1 MKPTGA
7 SNKKGNPTGNSNTFS
22 TEDKSAR
29 RQPPAAAGGG
39 AMASTGVKK
48 GCIFRKGC
56 TDMHCEFTD
65 EQHGVGFERA
75 ETCWKLDHG
84 RNCPTCNPRLLNNL
98 CQFGENCQ
106 KRQRCKKDHPE
117 PVKISNGSVVQ
128 PVQVQPEN
136 GETAGS
142 ASIEEFPS
150 LGGTQPA
157 LAVVASGDW
166 TKKEDLSLPIADILA
181 LFPDEIFRH
190 LKKFL
195 EEKLLSFQ
203 TRNELLGFCKTLI
216 DALVKVEKLDFA
228 IEEIELKELFN
239 ETLTVFMTSCF
250 GEGTNPVFQPE
261 VEIYHQILVFL
272 EIKENLQKMVE
283 NMEVSQVSA
292 FPKLRT
298 STSITEQIRCAI
310 SSISEMMKKLPPLKH
325 GDFEKSIGFLG
336 GVNDVLSVSEELV
349 QQILAFASTSYNK
362 ILDQIHIEEEER
374 RKGVRL
380 SLLDPKQFD
389 VETTMTELQLMAMA
403 YMFAISFM
411 MGSNITFFQEFVTS
425 RYNEHADL
433 INKNQNAVFEHL
445 VRAIYRKL
453 IQRDSNVPLFQRAV
467 ITSDFSSVSELVES
481 MFSNGLNW
489 FLLSQKSSEASVYDS
504 LMIFS
509 SWIKE
514 NSELLK
520 KEFLEFLYSSIQIGR
535 NQTVQISKL
544 IDNHFNV
551 IQKYFGIRMVSSD
564 TGFGKKFILSY
575 KKDGQTHDIDVS
587 TFICKYV
594 FDLLCM
600 SKVFIDMKKS
610 SSVPYGNPG
619 ISGSISHLFDNV
631 GSQSL
636 EVEKFGVYQPHV
648 LASKDTKEI
657 TEFVPSIFI
666 PLIFKNIS
674 NKLKKDATHS
684 DVLKYF
690 LDNSIRH
697 LMNCNFGDKLQK
709 EQKETFITNLKTISM
724 SFLPSS
730 TDEVSMLRFNL
741 FLSTLESD
749 PMTKLLKTGIEF
761 LTNGS
766 FKNDICHG
774 LKFLTSKNVG
784 EFEKQNI
791 KNIIQYCSLI
801 TDENKL
807 NQKVE
812 ETVDGISKALI
823 FVASSGVSLVEVL
836 HVCQIFKDLFNKNKT
851 AKSGKMVF
859 FNTFLTAIM
868 VAGSKKL
875 NLSFATMYKSLV
887 TSLLS
892 NKANPFLKDTDTFP
906 QGNLGCAVSLI
917 RFTGFQFDKCTRDP
931 HCELFCREASVRG
944 SEDANNIVK
953 FNEIVSLV
961 TPMMMFSDIMSK
973 QDSKSVMSGMSISL
987 SECMNHISMLLL
999 TTHNRNKLFELLGM
1013 MNPSVSKEPEQR
1025 VYYMCACKLANSRD
1039 KMSEER
1045 QNNEKKLITLM
1056 RTSVS
1061 TNAVSEYFQKWNE
1074 YQNQHQHEMNSVFS
1088 VNDNKTLR
1096 SNFRKDSEMKT
1107 FFSILINSGLAT
1119 NDLVERLQ
1127 SNPKLY
1133 TNVNNSGDRLN
1144 IVLIANAI
1152 VEESNVFSLH
1162 FYEDILKMIHSA
1174 LYPNFANRAAARN
1187 MVREMVEIQKA
1198 ARRKDLGQAPV
1209 QPVQEEQEQEQENGL
1224 SMFEVMFGGQNDDE
1238 HAPEDEPEPTAQDLK
1253 AAFLE
1258 ILPEDIQ
1265 QLVDTILSKSIIL
1278 TDPDI
1283 REFFTNYR
1291 NDQSIPGLL
1300 SILNESFT
1308 VLETH
1313 FRFNTTIG
1321 FFSNITTY
1329 VQTFFND
1336 EDGNIDLRQFQKD
1349 VLNESCPLG
1358 AAFKSYL
1365 DAEIKEAKKEMLLN

>member
-1 MKPTGA
+1 MKATGA
-7 SNKKGNPTGNSNTFS
+7 YHNKPGNPTGNSYQS
-22 TEDKSAR
+22 SKGGKSAGR
-29 RQPPAAAGGG
+29 PPPAAAGGG

-48 GCIFRKGC
+48 GCQYGSKC
-56 TDMHCEFTD
+56 ANMHCEVPD
-65 EQHGVGFERA
+65 EEHPPNFKRKKS
-75 ETCWKLDHG
+75 CWKKDAGHY
-84 RNCPTCNPRLLNNL
+84 CNICDPPREPNKS
-98 CQFGENCQ
+98 CQFGADCRNKKSCQ
-106 KRQRCKKDHPE
+106 FLHPA
-117 PVKISNGSVVQ
+117 SVVEVLETSYVQ
-128 PVQVQPEN
+128 PVQVQSEN
-136 GETAGS
+136 GATVGS
-142 ASIEEFPS
+142 ASIEEEFPS
-150 LGGTQPA
+150 LGGTQLA
-157 LAVVASGDW
+157 LAVGASGDW
-166 TKKEDLSLPIADILA
+166 TGKKEDFSSDVSAILA
-181 LFPDEIFRH
+181 LFLDDIFGR

-216 DALVKVEKLDFA
+216 DALAEVENLNFDSSVL
-228 IEEIELKELFN
+228 ETLFN
-239 ETLTVFMTSCF
+239 QTLPLVMTLCF
-250 GEGTNPVFQPE
+250 GEGTMPVFQPKA
-261 VEIYHQILVFL
+261 EIYDQIHVFL
-272 EIKENLQKMVE
+272 EIKVNLGNLVKKLE
-283 NMEVSQVSA
+283 LSQVSA
-292 FPKLRT
+292 FPK
-298 STSITEQIRCAI
+298 SGTSITEKIRSAI
-310 SSISEMMKKLPPLKH
+310 SSISEMMKKLPLLKQ
-325 GDFEKSIGFLG
+325 GDLKKSIDLL
-336 GVNDVLSVSEELV
+336 GVNDVLSVPEELV

-362 ILDQIHIEEEER
+362 ILNQIRIEEEER
-374 RKGVRL
+374 KKSVRL
-380 SLLDPKQFD
+380 SLLDPTQFE
-389 VETTMTELQLMAMA
+389 VETTMTESQLMAMA

-411 MGSNITFFQEFVTS
+411 MGSNIRFFREFVQS
-425 RYNEHADL
+425 KYNEHADL

-453 IQRDSNVPLFQRAV
+453 IQRDSNVPVFQRAV

-481 MFSNGLNW
+481 MFSKTLNW

-509 SWIKE
+509 SWIKG
-514 NSELLK
+514 NSELIK

-544 IDNHFNV
+544 VDNYFNV
-551 IQKYFGIRMVSSD
+551 IQKYFGIRMVASE

-600 SKVFIDMKKS
+600 SKVFIDMNKS

-619 ISGSISHLFDNV
+619 ISGSISHLFDKV

-636 EVEKFGVYQPHV
+636 EVEKFGEYQPYV
-648 LASKDTKEI
+648 LPSKDTKEKP
-657 TEFVPSIFI
+657 EFVPSIFT
-666 PLIFKNIS
+666 PSIFKNIS
-674 NKLKKDATHS
+674 DKLRKDATHA

-690 LDNSIRH
+690 LDKSIHH
-697 LMNCNFGDKLQK
+697 LMNSNFGDKSQK
-709 EQKETFITNLKTISM
+709 EQKDTFNANLITISM

-730 TDEVSMLRFNL
+730 TDKVSMLRFDL

-761 LTNGS
+761 LTNES
-766 FKNDICHG
+766 FKKDICHC

-801 TDENKL
+801 TDEKEL
-807 NQKVE
+807 NLKVE

-851 AKSGKMVF
+851 ATSGKMVF

-906 QGNLGCAVSLI
+906 KGNVGCAVNQI
-917 RFTGFQFDKCTRDP
+917 RYTGFQFDKCTRDP
-931 HCELFCREASVRG
+931 HCDLFCREASVRG
-944 SEDANNIVK
+944 SEDANNIVE
-953 FNEIVSLV
+953 FAEIVSLV
-961 TPMMMFSDIMSK
+961 APIMMFSDIMSK
-973 QDSKSVMSGMSISL
+973 QHSESVMSGMSISL

-1045 QNNEKKLITLM
+1045 QNNEKKLINLM
-1056 RTSVS
+1056 RISVS
-1061 TNAVSEYFQKWNE
+1061 ANAVSEYFQKWNE
-1074 YQNQHQHEMNSVFS
+1074 YQNQYQHEMNSVLS

-1107 FFSILINSGLAT
+1107 FFSILRNSGLAT
-1119 NDLVERLQ
+1119 NDLVERLR
-1127 SNPKLY
+1127 SNSGLY
-1133 TNVNNSGDRLN
+1133 TKNNRGGDRLD

-1152 VEESNVFSLH
+1152 VAESNVFSLH

-1174 LYPNFANRAAARN
+1174 LYPNFANRAAAQN

-1209 QPVQEEQEQEQENGL
+1209 QPVQPVQEEQENGL
-1224 SMFEVMFGGQNDDE
+1224 SMFEVMFGGRDEPEDE
-1238 HAPEDEPEPTAQDLK
+1238 HEDEPEPTAQDFRV
-1253 AAFLE
+1253 AFLKTF
-1258 ILPEDIQ
+1258 PEDVQ
-1265 QLVDTILSKSIIL
+1265 QFVDNILSKSIIL
-1278 TDPDI
+1278 TDPKI
-1283 REFFTNYR
+1283 REFFKNHRCDTPIL
-1291 NDQSIPGLL
+1291 DSL
-1300 SILNESFT
+1300 SVLNKQFT
-1308 VLETH
+1308 ALETH
-1313 FRFNTTIG
+1313 FGFDKTIG
-1321 FFSNITTY
+1321 YFSDIQTY

-1336 EDGNIDLRQFQKD
+1336 EGENIDLSQFQVD

-1365 DAEIKEAKKEMLLN
+1365 DAEIKEAKKEMLFN